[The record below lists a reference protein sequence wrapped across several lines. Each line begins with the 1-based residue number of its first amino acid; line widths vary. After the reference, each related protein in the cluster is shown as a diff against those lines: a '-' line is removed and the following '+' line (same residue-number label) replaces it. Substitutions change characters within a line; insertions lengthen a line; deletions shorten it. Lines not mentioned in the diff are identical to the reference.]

1 MLTTERQGAVS
12 MAFCK
17 CSFEVGGGARGLGN
31 GPPTVDAVTARLES
45 VQTERTEFTI
55 QEQLDLKTSKL
66 FSPGP
71 QC

>member
-1 MLTTERQGAVS
+1 MLTTERQGAVF

-17 CSFEVGGGARGLGN
+17 CSFEVGRGARGLGN
-31 GPPTVDAVTARLES
+31 GPPAVDAVTARLES

-71 QC
+71 